1 MKTIPEKVYKQIDV
15 LSKEIKNQFLKKGI
29 VIPTRNPDGSVRIGY
44 YSVKKT
50 SDGFFEIDD
59 WHGCTIVD
67 KINLPQTAILL
78 ANNLSLGKFVD
89 KTLLNA
95 DRQYGYAA
103 FEEAVQKR
111 VMNRSRDLEHYG
123 LMLNKLNISRFKKE
137 CFKRDI
143 LRSFEKLTK
152 FV

>member
-29 VIPTRNPDGSVRIGY
+29 VIPTRNTDGSVRIGY

-59 WHGCTIVD
+59 CHGCTIVD

-95 DRQYGYAA
+95 DRHYGYAA

-111 VMNRSRDLEHYG
+111 AMDRSRDIEHYG
-123 LMLNKLNISRFKKE
+123 LMLNKLDISRFKKE

-143 LRSFEKLTK
+143 VRSFEKLTK

>member
-29 VIPTRNPDGSVRIGY
+29 VIPTRNADGSVRIGY

-59 WHGCTIVD
+59 CHGCTIVD

-95 DRQYGYAA
+95 DRHYGYAA

-111 VMNRSRDLEHYG
+111 SMDRSQDIEHYG
-123 LMLNKLNISRFKKE
+123 LMLNKLDISRFKKE